1 MAIKVGGTT
10 VIDDSRAL
18 TNIASVDATTVAALG
33 TAGVGGGGGSTRD
46 FVASGT
52 IPNGDVV
59 RLNSNG
65 TVSVTQGVDS
75 IGEPQEV
82 TGLGNSGIQRRNAV
96 FDSTTS
102 QIIVTYKDP
111 DVGGGQGQYIVGK
124 VTGQS
129 IAWSP
134 PITYAGLVI
143 YDNFVEFGPAGTV
156 LFYVVHGSGTVI
168 YIYAIN
174 SNQTLAY
181 KHSIGVTATGIDPTH
196 GRAELAYN
204 TTDRYAYCFFTDTNS
219 TRVHSI
225 SVGASPNYTLSQS
238 AAAYMP
244 VYNRGAYTTNLRVT
258 YDPTANK
265 AYATWYDSN
274 DIGQHIVNVTAGT
287 GASAGQGISCGTD
300 LIYAATS
307 GINTH
312 DVIYSGA
319 AQKTFL
325 IYRATGNALLLKT
338 VTSSGGTTNLSSSS
352 TIDSGS
358 TSSGNAIGYSFQLDT
373 DYNSST
379 GEVILS
385 SRNPQA
391 NNYGYSWT
399 IGWSS
404 NSPVISSPFNWLA
417 DNVRDYQ
424 KITVGP
430 GDSVIHV
437 YMSLDSNWKLF
448 GTVHDQAAITSAYG
462 IANASVTNGQTVE
475 VISLGSIVD
484 NQSGLTIGA
493 KYYYNADG
501 AISTAGS
508 QEVGVAVSATE
519 LLITGVVA

>member
-18 TNIASVDATTVAALG
+18 TNITSVDATTVAALG
-33 TAGVGGGGGSTRD
+33 VAGVGGGSGSARD

-52 IPNGDVV
+52 IPNGNVV

-65 TVSVTQGVDS
+65 TVSITQGVDS
-75 IGEPQEV
+75 IGAVQEV
-82 TGLGNSGIQRRNAV
+82 TGLGNSGIEHRNAV
-96 FDSTTS
+96 FDSATN

-134 PITYAGLVI
+134 PTTYAGLVI
-143 YDNFVEFGPAGTV
+143 YDNFVELGPSGTV

-181 KHSIGVTATGIDPTH
+181 KHSIGVTATGINTGH
-196 GRAELAYN
+196 GKAQLAYN
-204 TTDRYAYCFFTDTNS
+204 TTDRYAYCIFTDTNS
-219 TRVHSI
+219 TRVHTI
-225 SVGASPNYTLSQS
+225 YVGASPNYTLSQRDQ
-238 AAAYMP
+238 AYMP
-244 VYNRGAYTTNLRVT
+244 VYNRGAYTTNLRAT
-258 YDPTANK
+258 YDATANK
-265 AYATWYDSN
+265 AYAVWYDSN
-274 DIGQHIVNVTAGT
+274 DVSQHIVNMTAHT
-287 GASAGQGISCGTD
+287 GASAGQAISCGTD
-300 LIYAATS
+300 LVFGFQS
-307 GINTH
+307 GLTTH
-312 DVIYSGA
+312 DVIYSPA

-325 IYRATGNALLLKT
+325 IYRQAGNALLLKT
-338 VTSSGGTTNLSSSS
+338 ATSSGVTTTLSSAS

-358 TSSGNAIGYSFQLDT
+358 NSSGNAIGYAYQLDT
-373 DYNSST
+373 DYNAST

-385 SRNPQA
+385 SRHPQA
-391 NNYGYSWT
+391 SNYGYSWT

-404 NSPVISSPFNWLA
+404 NSPVISSPFNWLS
-417 DNVRDYQ
+417 DHVRENQ
-424 KITVGP
+424 KVTVGP
-430 GDSVIHV
+430 GDSVIHL
-437 YMSLDSNWKLF
+437 YMSLNGTWKLY
-448 GTVHDQAAITSAYG
+448 GLVHDQAAIDSALG

-475 VISLGSIVD
+475 IISLGSIAD

-501 AISTAGS
+501 AISTSGL
-508 QEVGVAVSATE
+508 QEVGVALSATE